1 MDMVI
6 NFLIFNIVIFEYQ
19 MFTHLKPS
27 KPMSNLYQKLLMSSI
42 IVDATWTSLKN
53 PHKIHMNEGQNND
66 FEDMFIK
73 KNVFE
78 KQKKNPFETGF

>member
-1 MDMVI
+1 
-6 NFLIFNIVIFEYQ
+6 
-19 MFTHLKPS
+19 
-27 KPMSNLYQKLLMSSI
+27 MSSI